1 MAAQHSHSSPR
12 YIYNILTEHTFLGS
26 YYLKSEFV
34 VRTGGIFLWLVIIL
48 LNVFMAFRPFLV
60 SDVC

>member
-26 YYLKSEFV
+26 YYLKREFV
-34 VRTGGIFLWLVIIL
+34 VRTGGIILWLVIIL
-48 LNVFMAFRPFLV
+48 LSVFMALRPFLV
-60 SDVC
+60 SEVC

>member
-34 VRTGGIFLWLVIIL
+34 VRTGGMFKQL
-48 LNVFMAFRPFLV
+48 LDSL
-60 SDVC
+60 

>member
-34 VRTGGIFLWLVIIL
+34 VRTGGYFFVKSVMFTRFVVIL
-48 LNVFMAFRPFLV
+48 
-60 SDVC
+60 